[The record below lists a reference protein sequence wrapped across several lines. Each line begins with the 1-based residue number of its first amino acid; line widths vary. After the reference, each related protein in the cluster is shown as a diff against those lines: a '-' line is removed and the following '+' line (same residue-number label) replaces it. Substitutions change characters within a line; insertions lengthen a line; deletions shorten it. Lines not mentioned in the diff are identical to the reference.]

1 MSNSRPVTPPEAVTA
16 PDAPG
21 AVPPTG
27 GTPPEDASPSGDMH
41 ERQRSAADDLVDGID
56 LLLRA
61 ARKTLDAVDP
71 RLEAAAAVA
80 LERLREIDE
89 TVTAEARKKL
99 GADAQQLES
108 IAKELGRE
116 LSDAVQRVAS
126 RVDRAF
132 RKRP

>member
-1 MSNSRPVTPPEAVTA
+1 
-16 PDAPG
+16 
-21 AVPPTG
+21 
-27 GTPPEDASPSGDMH
+27 MH
-41 ERQRSAADDLVDGID
+41 EEHRSAADDLVDGID

-71 RLEAAAAVA
+71 RLEAAAAA
-80 LERLREIDE
+80 TLERLREIDE
-89 TVTAEARKKL
+89 TVTAEARKQL

-108 IAKELGRE
+108 IAKDLGRE

-126 RVDRAF
+126 RVDQAF

>member
-1 MSNSRPVTPPEAVTA
+1 MPNPGDVTRPENA
-16 PDAPG
+16 PSPGAAG

-27 GTPPEDASPSGDMH
+27 GAPPEDASPAGDMH
-41 ERQRSAADDLVDGID
+41 EEHRSAADDLVDGID

-71 RLEAAAAVA
+71 RLEAAAAA
-80 LERLREIDE
+80 TLERLREIDE
-89 TVTAEARKKL
+89 TVTAEARKQL

-108 IAKELGRE
+108 IAKDLGRE

-126 RVDRAF
+126 RVDQAF